1 MEAIVI
7 PITLL
12 ISAATFLI
20 TVGGVW
26 FVTQKRVRDL
36 ELKTL
41 GHDKKF
47 EQIITEISGLKTEMH
62 DMKTEVNAEIS
73 GLRTD
78 MNAEISS
85 LRTDMNAEIS
95 SLRTDMNAEISSL
108 RADMNAEISS
118 LRADMNA
125 EISDVKVEIA
135 KMQGSVMVLS
145 EKFDLFIH
153 GRLIPATPS
162 VAVVG
167 A

>member
-12 ISAATFLI
+12 ISVATFLI

-73 GLRTD
+73 
-78 MNAEISS
+78 
-85 LRTDMNAEIS
+85 
-95 SLRTDMNAEISSL
+95 
-108 RADMNAEISS
+108 
-118 LRADMNA
+118 
-125 EISDVKVEIA
+125 DVKVEIA

-145 EKFDLFIH
+145 EKFDLFIQ
-153 GRLIPATPS
+153 GRLIPAAPN
-162 VAVVG
+162 VAVAG

>member
-1 MEAIVI
+1 MGSLWRFFAAAFLTFGMETIAI

-12 ISAATFLI
+12 ISVATFLI

-41 GHDKKF
+41 GHDRKH
-47 EQIITEISGLKTEMH
+47 EQIISEISSLR
-62 DMKTEVNAEIS
+62 TEV
-73 GLRTD
+73 
-78 MNAEISS
+78 NAEISS
-85 LRTDMNAEIS
+85 LRTEVNAEIS
-95 SLRTDMNAEISSL
+95 SLRTE
-108 RADMNAEISS
+108 
-118 LRADMNA
+118 MNA

-145 EKFDLFIH
+145 EKFDLFIQ
-153 GRLIPATPS
+153 GRLIPAIPN

-167 A
+167 V

>member
-12 ISAATFLI
+12 ISVATFLI

-47 EQIITEISGLKTEMH
+47 EQIITEIS
-62 DMKTEVNAEIS
+62 
-73 GLRTD
+73 
-78 MNAEISS
+78 S
-85 LRTDMNAEIS
+85 LRT
-95 SLRTDMNAEISSL
+95 
-108 RADMNAEISS
+108 
-118 LRADMNA
+118 DMNA

-135 KMQGSVMVLS
+135 RMQGSVMVLS
-145 EKFDLFIH
+145 EKFDLFIQ
-153 GRLIPATPS
+153 GRLIPSAPNAA
-162 VAVVG
+162 VAG

>member
-47 EQIITEISGLKTEMH
+47 EQIITEIGGLRA
-62 DMKTEVNAEIS
+62 DMNAEIG
-73 GLRTD
+73 GLRAD

-95 SLRTDMNAEISSL
+95 G
-108 RADMNAEISS
+108 
-118 LRADMNA
+118 
-125 EISDVKVEIA
+125 VKVEIA
-135 KMQGSVMVLS
+135 RMQGSVMVLS
-145 EKFDLFIH
+145 EKFDLFIQ
-153 GRLIPATPS
+153 GRLIPAAPN
-162 VAVVG
+162 VAAAG

>member
-12 ISAATFLI
+12 ISVATFLI

-47 EQIITEISGLKTEMH
+47 EQIITEIGGLKTEMH
-62 DMKTEVNAEIS
+62 DLKTEV
-73 GLRTD
+73 
-78 MNAEISS
+78 
-85 LRTDMNAEIS
+85 
-95 SLRTDMNAEISSL
+95 
-108 RADMNAEISS
+108 
-118 LRADMNA
+118 NA

-135 KMQGSVMVLS
+135 KMQGSVMALS
-145 EKFDLFIH
+145 EKFDLFIQ
-153 GRLIPATPS
+153 GRLIPAAPNAA
-162 VAVVG
+162 VAG

>member
-47 EQIITEISGLKTEMH
+47 EQIITEIG
-62 DMKTEVNAEIS
+62 
-73 GLRTD
+73 G
-78 MNAEISS
+78 
-85 LRTDMNAEIS
+85 
-95 SLRTDMNAEISSL
+95 L

-118 LRADMNA
+118 LRTDMNA

-135 KMQGSVMVLS
+135 KMQGSVMALS
-145 EKFDLFIH
+145 EKFDLFIQ
-153 GRLIPATPS
+153 GRLIPAAPN
-162 VAVVG
+162 VAAAG

>member
-1 MEAIVI
+1 LGSLWRFFAAAFLTFGMETIAI

-12 ISAATFLI
+12 ISVATFLI

-41 GHDKKF
+41 GHDRKH
-47 EQIITEISGLKTEMH
+47 EQIISEISSLR
-62 DMKTEVNAEIS
+62 TEV
-73 GLRTD
+73 
-78 MNAEISS
+78 NAEISS
-85 LRTDMNAEIS
+85 LRTEVNAEIS
-95 SLRTDMNAEISSL
+95 SLRTEVNAEISSL
-108 RADMNAEISS
+108 RTE
-118 LRADMNA
+118 MNA

-145 EKFDLFIH
+145 EKFDLFIQ
-153 GRLIPATPS
+153 GRLIPAIPN

-167 A
+167 V